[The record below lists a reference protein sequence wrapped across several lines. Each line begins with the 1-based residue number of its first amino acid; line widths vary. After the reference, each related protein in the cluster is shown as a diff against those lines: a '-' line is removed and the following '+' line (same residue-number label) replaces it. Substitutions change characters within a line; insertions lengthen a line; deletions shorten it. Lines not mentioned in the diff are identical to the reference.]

1 MSVVVY
7 EKINS
12 RAGGVETD
20 SADKTLEFVI
30 IGTDDDTLA
39 YAALIIESPRRYK
52 VPGAYFP
59 IYLNRKSA
67 KLSGYQ
73 GGGLWFGTAE
83 YGAQVKSADDET
95 PDDTDTDTDK
105 LGPHFGFDTSGGTA
119 HVTQSLATLSKAGRG
134 TITPPDFKQ
143 AIGVTRD
150 GVQGTDV
157 HSPKFEFSITREK
170 VNIYMWYLRQLA
182 RNTAKTN
189 RLAWKGFR
197 PGEVLFL
204 GASGDYK
211 PGDRWAITYKFSAG
225 ENRGVGLSGSPNYM
239 TLKLTAGSTTAKLLS
254 GSAPAADN
262 KIAGYGIPN
271 GTTVSSY
278 SAPNI
283 TLSAAATVT
292 DSGVIAVS
300 TTAADGLVAY
310 KPAHAYLWCNYQ
322 DTTNNN
328 FRVQIP
334 VAAYVEQNYLDCD
347 FVNDIFLDV
356 LA

>member
-1 MSVVVY
+1 MAVTVF
-7 EKINS
+7 EKLDS
-12 RAGGVETD
+12 REGGVETD
-20 SADKTLEFVI
+20 SADKTLRFVI
-30 IGTDDDTLA
+30 LGTDDDTLA
-39 YAALIIESPRRYK
+39 YAALLTLSPRLYAI
-52 VPGAYFP
+52 PGAFFP
-59 IYLNRKSA
+59 IILTRKSA
-67 KLSGYQ
+67 KLGAYQ
-73 GGGLWFGTAE
+73 GGGLWIGTAE
-83 YGAQVKSADDET
+83 YGSQVKSADDET
-95 PDDTDTDTDK
+95 PDDTDSDTDK

-119 HVTQSLATLSKAGRG
+119 HVTQSLSTLSKSGRG

-150 GVQGTDV
+150 GVQGTDI
-157 HSPKFEFSITREK
+157 HTPKFEFTVTREK

-225 ENRGVGLSGSPNYM
+225 ENRAVGLSGSPNYM

-254 GSAPAADN
+254 GTAPAGTN
-262 KIAGYGIPN
+262 KIAGYGIPS
-271 GTTVSSY
+271 GATVSSY

-283 TLSAAATVT
+283 TLSAAATVS
-292 DSGVIAVS
+292 DVSIVAVS
-300 TTAADGLVAY
+300 VAAANGLVVY

-322 DTTNNN
+322 DTIDNN